1 MGGEAPSV
9 GVLGID
15 ASHARGIERLDVEER
30 EGLRPVKTAQH
41 DVRAVLETTLQ
52 NLHTHT
58 RTTHAEGR
66 EHMGRQAL
74 QRCSPTTPRAAL
86 HESLSSAAR
95 TLSIRATGSLSTS
108 WTRRLQHGSQGNEP
122 SSANQQKSLSHYRSL
137 RQYQSHHQSRSH
149 HPCLKLQQTTFPI
162 VSPRR
167 SPPRRSCSSLTK
179 HIQRH
184 HHHLL
189 PR

>member
-1 MGGEAPSV
+1 MWAARRRASVCWALTWVTPAASNVLMSRSVKDCGPSKPRSTMS
-9 GVLGID
+9 G
-15 ASHARGIERLDVEER
+15 RC
-30 EGLRPVKTAQH
+30 LRPLFKIFILTPGRHTQR
-41 DVRAVLETTLQ
+41 DVNTWASGAAAV
-52 NLHTHT
+52 
-58 RTTHAEGR
+58 
-66 EHMGRQAL
+66 
-74 QRCSPTTPRAAL
+74 SPTTPRAAL